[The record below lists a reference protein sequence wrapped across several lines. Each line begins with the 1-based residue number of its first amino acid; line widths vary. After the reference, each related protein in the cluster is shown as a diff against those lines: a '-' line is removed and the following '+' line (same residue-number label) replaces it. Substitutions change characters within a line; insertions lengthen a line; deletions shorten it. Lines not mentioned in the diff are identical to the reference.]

1 MIRQFFKEYS
11 VWYLTYILLSILFI
25 VIFALY
31 RLPLAYFKVSILIN
45 FTILIFIS
53 IWQYLKF
60 KQKLSILHHFIY
72 VKELDELELP
82 SELAY
87 KDIIIKL
94 KETSANELL
103 AEKTQTENLQNL
115 VKMWSHQMKVPIS
128 ALSLM
133 AQTDQL
139 DSNEV

>member
-53 IWQYLKF
+53 IWQYLKLVLLQSF
-60 KQKLSILHHFIY
+60 K
-72 VKELDELELP
+72 
-82 SELAY
+82 
-87 KDIIIKL
+87 
-94 KETSANELL
+94 
-103 AEKTQTENLQNL
+103 
-115 VKMWSHQMKVPIS
+115 
-128 ALSLM
+128 
-133 AQTDQL
+133 
-139 DSNEV
+139 

>member
-53 IWQYLKF
+53 AFGNTLNLSRNYLF
-60 KQKLSILHHFIY
+60 YIILF
-72 VKELDELELP
+72 
-82 SELAY
+82 
-87 KDIIIKL
+87 
-94 KETSANELL
+94 
-103 AEKTQTENLQNL
+103 
-115 VKMWSHQMKVPIS
+115 M
-128 ALSLM
+128 
-133 AQTDQL
+133 
-139 DSNEV
+139 